1 MLRWRACPAI
11 HLIWDEF
18 IMNTS
23 HPAPPQRNGSTPV
36 FDGDRA
42 EFRERY
48 NRKSFQFRHQLVG
61 HPLFELPRL
70 ATLAE
75 TLLQKEGPTSVKW
88 AGSNAAINMRWS
100 EMPRQEHRQKITE
113 AIADLERSG
122 SWLLLYRA
130 QTDPEYRALMDQV
143 ITEIGELA
151 GVPLADEITWR
162 DAYVFMA
169 SPFSVTPYHVDHE
182 STFLF
187 QMHGQREANIW
198 DRDDRSVLTEP
209 EIEDYYAGNL
219 SAAKYKE
226 QNQAKAS
233 VYSMVAGTG
242 VHHPVLA
249 PHAFKN
255 GPTYSVALGVH
266 FCLKDWDQ
274 RARIYQVNAVLRRL
288 FLRPVPPGRSSWR
301 DAAKIQTLGV
311 LSKRKPKTKYELIRS
326 GFMRLTFPLQMA
338 RSLKQRRVK

>member
-1 MLRWRACPAI
+1 MTTLS
-11 HLIWDEF
+11 
-18 IMNTS
+18 TS
-23 HPAPPQRNGSTPV
+23 SETQFNSSSKV
-36 FDGDRA
+36 FDGGASD
-42 EFRERY
+42 FRNHY
-48 NRKSFQFRHQLVG
+48 NRKSFQFRHHLSG

-75 TLLQKEGPTSVKW
+75 TLLQKEGPSSVKW

-100 EMPRQEHRQKITE
+100 EMPQKEHRQKITE

-130 QTDPEYRALMDQV
+130 QTDPDYRALMDQV
-143 ITEIGELA
+143 IAEIGELTGA
-151 GVPLADEITWR
+151 PLAEEITWR
-162 DAYVFMA
+162 DAYIFMA
-169 SPFSVTPYHVDHE
+169 SPFSVTPYHIDHE

-187 QMHGQREANIW
+187 QVHGQRVANIW
-198 DRDDRSVLTEP
+198 DREDRSVLTEP

-219 SAAKYKE
+219 SSAKYKE
-226 QNQAKAS
+226 QNQAKAN

-266 FCLKDWDQ
+266 FCLKEWDQ
-274 RARIYQVNAVLRRL
+274 RARVYQINALLRRL
-288 FLRPVPPGRSSWR
+288 LLKPLPPGRSRWR
-301 DAAKIQTLGV
+301 DLTKIRTLG
-311 LSKRKPKTKYELIRS
+311 LISKRNPKTKYDLIRS
-326 GFMRLTFPLQMA
+326 GFVRMTFPLQFA
-338 RSLKQRRVK
+338 RSLKKRVAK